1 MTTTT
6 NDASTDGP
14 TAEQFADRMLAS
26 VLGAYECLS
35 VYVGDRLG
43 WYRSLAADGPATPT
57 ELAERTGTH
66 ERYAREWL
74 EQQAVV
80 GILATDPADAQRR
93 YTLPGGAAEVLT
105 DERSLAYLGPMPRL
119 VAGPGGQLPAL
130 LEAFR
135 KGGGVSWDDLG
146 ADGRES
152 QADLNRPWFA
162 GPLAD
167 ALSSLP
173 DVHDVLA
180 RKGARIAD
188 VGCGGGWSSIGLARA
203 YPDAIVE
210 GFDVDTPSIDM
221 ARANAE
227 AAGLSD
233 RVSFHVADGATLA
246 ADDTF
251 DAAFAFECLHDM
263 SNPVEVLAS
272 IRRAVKG
279 DGVVVVMDEAVAEEF
294 TAPGDDLE
302 RLMYGFS
309 LFICLP
315 DGMSSEPSAAT
326 GTVMRP
332 ATLAAYGRQAGFDR
346 LEILPID
353 DFGFFR
359 FYRLH

>member
-1 MTTTT
+1 VTTTT
-6 NDASTDGP
+6 DDARTDGP
-14 TAEQFADRMLAS
+14 TAEQFADRLLSSM
-26 VLGAYECLS
+26 LGAYECLS

-43 WYRSLAADGPATPT
+43 WYRSLAADGPATSA

-74 EQQAVV
+74 EQQAVA
-80 GILATDPADAQRR
+80 GILAAETGAAARRFSLPA
-93 YTLPGGAAEVLT
+93 GAAEVLT
-105 DERSLAYLGPMPRL
+105 DEHSLAYLAPLPRL
-119 VAGPGGQLPAL
+119 LAAPGGQLPAL
-130 LEAFR
+130 LRAFR
-135 KGGGVSWDDLG
+135 QGGGVSWSDLG
-146 ADGRES
+146 SDARES
-152 QADLNRPWFA
+152 QADLNRPWF
-162 GPLAD
+162 GKPLAD
-167 ALSSLP
+167 ALSSVVEL
-173 DVHDVLA
+173 DDLLA
-180 RKGARIAD
+180 RPGTRIAD
-188 VGCGGGWSSIGLARA
+188 VGCGAGWSSIGLARA
-203 YPDAIVE
+203 YPGATVE
-210 GFDVDTPSIDM
+210 GFDVDGPSIEM
-221 ARANAE
+221 ARTNAD
-227 AAGLSD
+227 AASLSD
-233 RVSFHVADGATLA
+233 RVSFHVADGAALA

-272 IRRAVKG
+272 IRRAVRSHG
-279 DGVVVVMDEAVAEEF
+279 LVVIMDEAVGEEF

-315 DGMSSEPSAAT
+315 DGMSSQPSAAT

-332 ATLAAYGRQAGFDR
+332 TTLAAYGRQAGFDR